1 MHRFGPR
8 CAALSMA
15 SLALGCI
22 ADRARRGDINLV
34 YGLTGEHRAAFGVED
49 GRIVSLNLDVATTSP
64 DPDSCVRGTWGTSP
78 VSLCPEELD
87 RGDSHF
93 GGRLV
98 RWRGPMGELA
108 VEVAPS
114 GDAVRVDGRLTRN
127 SGAGV
132 TSTDASVHGIQG
144 GDGPTLSA
152 RGRGGGMGLRGP
164 SGPGAT
170 GGPDKP
176 TWMHITLP
184 LGRGPQWDELRK
196 NPILYAVAAA
206 SIGLVAGEGV
216 PPGMYPS
223 QERRGDRALPAPAA
237 SAPAAPGANP
247 GEPAPA
253 PDAAPKAPA
262 AAPSSQAAPAEAAPA
277 QGSPPAPATP

>member
-1 MHRFGPR
+1 M
-8 CAALSMA
+8 
-15 SLALGCI
+15 
-22 ADRARRGDINLV
+22 
-34 YGLTGEHRAAFGVED
+34 TGEHRAAFGVED
-49 GRIVSLNLDVATTSP
+49 GRIVSLNLDVATVSP

-164 SGPGAT
+164 SGLSGPGG
-170 GGPDKP
+170 GGPERP
-176 TWMHITLP
+176 VWMHITLP

-196 NPILYAVAAA
+196 NPILYAIAAA

-216 PPGMYPS
+216 PPGCI
-223 QERRGDRALPAPAA
+223 RRKSAGAIARCPRRARRRRARPKRCLHPRRPRLRPNPRLARPRRLPPRPRRRLLQRRQLRPRRPRTPRPRPTDRRALPPFIPRC
-237 SAPAAPGANP
+237 S
-247 GEPAPA
+247 
-253 PDAAPKAPA
+253 
-262 AAPSSQAAPAEAAPA
+262 
-277 QGSPPAPATP
+277 